1 MHTNGCRELKA
12 FITFSDAQKTHLN
25 SEFQVP
31 FRELN
36 RIIPLSSTHKITLD
50 AADPFVSVQF
60 KTCRNG
66 FVNIPVGSI
75 FALSRFSLAFHELNC
90 CLVICDHW
98 ELFCF
103 LLSILDTHWFWSVW
117 TADGSRRAVSPNPDR
132 QIDLGSLMKPI
143 AFVLALMKELLG
155 LRTH

>member
-1 MHTNGCRELKA
+1 MHTNGCREVKA

-31 FRELN
+31 IRELN

-60 KTCRNG
+60 KTCSKG

-90 CLVICDHW
+90 YLVICDHW
-98 ELFCF
+98 ELFCHSLVLF
-103 LLSILDTHWFWSVW
+103 RHSLVLERLDT
-117 TADGSRRAVSPNPDR
+117 RREQRSCFPKTQTDR
-132 QIDLGSLMKPI
+132 
-143 AFVLALMKELLG
+143 
-155 LRTH
+155 